1 MNIHNNNDLWVK
13 SLNFIYN
20 YLNIVINKNLF
31 KKNEIILSKMIII
44 KPIKE
49 ILLLYIFLFI
59 YI

>member
-20 YLNIVINKNLF
+20 HLNIVINKNLF

>member
-20 YLNIVINKNLF
+20 YLNIVINKNFF
-31 KKNEIILSKMIII
+31 KKKEIILSKMIII